1 MNNEWIEMVE
11 IETCDDIA
19 DDMADKIGIYGE
31 NRSFFV
37 GNLSARMREAV
48 DNEKMLFRDH

>member
-11 IETCDDIA
+11 IETCDDI
-19 DDMADKIGIYGE
+19 ADKIGIYGE